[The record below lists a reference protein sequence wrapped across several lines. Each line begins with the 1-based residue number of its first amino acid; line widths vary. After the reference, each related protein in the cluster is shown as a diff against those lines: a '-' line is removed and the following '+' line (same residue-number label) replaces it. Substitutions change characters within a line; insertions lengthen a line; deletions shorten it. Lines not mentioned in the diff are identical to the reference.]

1 MIKTEYNLYGNVT
14 YSYNVLIFC
23 NEINPFTLWNI
34 VTPPMS
40 QYQITYFCVHSLM
53 ASSTRQNCWRPSP
66 PNKTNLP
73 DTNIDLLRWSGRSTN
88 WFLSWIFIL
97 LQFRKAPS
105 STADPGSAVAI
116 IASRLANCGWQVA
129 ETEVFLEE
137 FPNGGGY
144 VLSETMVLTKW
155 LNFSCCKMCI
165 HVYLSKCFNCISF
178 LINKCIV
185 NGNFSCFNYLNL
197 QSCGHH

>member
-1 MIKTEYNLYGNVT
+1 MEYCKWLSTHEPISNHLLLCT
-14 YSYNVLIFC
+14 F
-23 NEINPFTLWNI
+23 INGFQYKAKLL
-34 VTPPMS
+34 TPLP
-40 QYQITYFCVHSLM
+40 
-53 ASSTRQNCWRPSP
+53 PP

-73 DTNIDLLRWSGRSTN
+73 DTNIDLLRWSGRSIN

-105 STADPGSAVAI
+105 STADPGPAVAI

-129 ETEVFLEE
+129 ETDIFLEE
-137 FPNGGGY
+137 FPNGGGHF
-144 VLSETMVLTKW
+144 LSETMVLNKW

-165 HVYLSKCFNCISF
+165 HVYLSKCFNCTSF